1 MRKICT
7 GLRKKGGTKYA
18 VCYMCKIM
26 CTNNTK
32 CKLVPCV
39 AALQPLVCV
48 SVCMCVWMG
57 EIETVKHFVE
67 LVKVKKKHYVF
78 LWRSSFVCVFGL
90 DHLPWMFV
98 CVCCCAGCMRDV
110 RLNGHSLPLDGQSSE
125 FVTVLERRG
134 VQAGCHSD
142 ACRAKPCLKP
152 LYCVDLWRKHEC
164 RWDYSVHHE
173 TND

>member
-7 GLRKKGGTKYA
+7 WMRKKGGTKYS

-32 CKLVPCV
+32 CKLVPCM

-57 EIETVKHFVE
+57 ELETVKHFVE
-67 LVKVKKKHYVF
+67 LVKVRKALYVF

-98 CVCCCAGCMRDV
+98 CVLLCRLYAGREAEWSLSAPGWSEQWVCYGIRAAGSSGRMPLWCM
-110 RLNGHSLPLDGQSSE
+110 S
-125 FVTVLERRG
+125 
-134 VQAGCHSD
+134 C
-142 ACRAKPCLKP
+142 
-152 LYCVDLWRKHEC
+152 
-164 RWDYSVHHE
+164 
-173 TND
+173 

>member
-7 GLRKKGGTKYA
+7 GMRKKGGTKYA

-67 LVKVKKKHYVF
+67 LVKVKKA
-78 LWRSSFVCVFGL
+78 LCLSLEIQLCLCVWSRPFT
-90 DHLPWMFV
+90 MNV
-98 CVCCCAGCMRDV
+98 CVCVLLCRLYAGREAEWSLSAPGWSEQWVCYGIRAAGSSGRMPLWCM
-110 RLNGHSLPLDGQSSE
+110 S
-125 FVTVLERRG
+125 
-134 VQAGCHSD
+134 C
-142 ACRAKPCLKP
+142 
-152 LYCVDLWRKHEC
+152 
-164 RWDYSVHHE
+164 
-173 TND
+173 